1 MNYYKEVE
9 SLIKQNEIN
18 KGVRALQD
26 NSETLHTYW
35 NIGRLIVEAQ
45 GGKKRAKYGDGLIK
59 EWGCKLS
66 DKYGRG
72 YDYTNLSRMR
82 FLFIAFPNVG
92 TLSQHL
98 SWSHYYTILPIKNS
112 NERNYYINQV
122 ILNNLS
128 VRDLRKEIK
137 NKAFDRLSYADKENI
152 ELINDVN
159 TPLTIED
166 MIKDPIILKID
177 KNTNEVNEK
186 AIHKY
191 IISLLENKF
200 LELGTG
206 FALVGHEYKIKI
218 GASYNYIDLLFFN
231 IKLNAYIVVEVK
243 TKESKPQD
251 IGQLEFY
258 VGYVEN
264 NIKKSYHNKTI
275 GILIVKK
282 KNKFVI
288 EYTTSNDIYV
298 TTYMLT

>member
-18 KGVRALQD
+18 KSVRALQD

-35 NIGRLIVEAQ
+35 NIGRLIVDAQ
-45 GGKKRAKYGDGLIK
+45 GGEARAKYGDGLIK
-59 EWGCKLS
+59 EWGHKLS
-66 DKYGRG
+66 LKYGKG
-72 YDYTNLSRMR
+72 YDYTNLSRMQS
-82 FLFIAFPNVG
+82 LFIAFPNVG

-98 SWSHYYTILPIKNS
+98 SWSHYYTILPIKNP

-128 VRDLRKEIK
+128 VRDLRREIK
-137 NKAFDRLSYADKENI
+137 NKSFDRLSYADKENI
-152 ELINDVN
+152 KIITEENT

-177 KNTNEVNEK
+177 KNTNDVNEK
-186 AIHKY
+186 VIHKY
-191 IISLLENKF
+191 IISLLENNF

-218 GASYNYIDLLFFN
+218 GNSYNYIDLLFFN
-231 IKLNAYIVVEVK
+231 TELNAYIVVEVK
-243 TKESKPQD
+243 TKESKPQN

-258 VGYVEN
+258 VNYVEN
-264 NIKKSYHNKTI
+264 NIKKNYHNKTI

-282 KNKFVI
+282 KNKYVI
-288 EYTTSNDIYV
+288 
-298 TTYMLT
+298 